1 MSLVQ
6 WRPLNSLLIMQKVVQ
21 VATTVISS
29 AYPGGHH
36 WLNTYPVHA
45 VCCTHAFTLDIRG
58 LQVINVVEVCLYAGS
73 RSSYSLVCSQQSSSS
88 RPLYRHT
95 SMHVDLVNPPLAKA
109 IVRGQIRCSHSFLS
123 FQSTQHAGL
132 SCGNTTLGL
141 FECFHRHRLL

>member
-21 VATTVISS
+21 VAATVISS

-58 LQVINVVEVCLYAGS
+58 LQVINGVEVCLCAGS
-73 RSSYSLVCSQQSSSS
+73 RSSYSL
-88 RPLYRHT
+88 L
-95 SMHVDLVNPPLAKA
+95 
-109 IVRGQIRCSHSFLS
+109 
-123 FQSTQHAGL
+123 
-132 SCGNTTLGL
+132 
-141 FECFHRHRLL
+141 

>member
-36 WLNTYPVHA
+36 WLNTYPVHV

-58 LQVINVVEVCLYAGS
+58 LLVINVVEVCLYAGS
-73 RSSYSLVCSQQSSSS
+73 KSSYSLVYSQQ
-88 RPLYRHT
+88 
-95 SMHVDLVNPPLAKA
+95 
-109 IVRGQIRCSHSFLS
+109 
-123 FQSTQHAGL
+123 
-132 SCGNTTLGL
+132 
-141 FECFHRHRLL
+141 